1 VVGEV
6 VSGATKSSANGI
18 YQHVLLLLGDA
29 VSLNLAV
36 LGALVLRFEA
46 AIPEPFLGNYA
57 LVAWF
62 YVPASLG
69 VFWACGLYRRM
80 WRYASLQDAGAILKA
95 VGVSACFLVM
105 ASSLS
110 QHPQPRSVYILNPVL
125 LVVMIGGARYSIRVL
140 LGRKRWRQ
148 GERNL
153 GSGRRVLVVGAG
165 AAGAMVLRE
174 AGQHPGLG
182 VNVVGFVD
190 DDPGKLGREIQG
202 VPVLGPTEQIPAV
215 CDQHKVDEVLIAIP
229 SASSKTMARIH
240 SICSRAHLK
249 VKTLPGVYEL
259 IDGTVRLD
267 RIREVQIEDLLGRK
281 ATVWDANQVVGYLK
295 GETILVTGAGG
306 SIGSEVCTQVMRAG
320 PAKLVMLDHD
330 ENALFDVLGTFGHE
344 QRNIDVVIAD
354 TRDRQRMAEVFAT
367 HRPAVVL
374 HAAAHKHVH
383 FMEQNPVEAV
393 KTNVFGSINVA
404 ESAIK
409 CGVGRFVFIS
419 TDKAASPS
427 SVMGATKRVAE
438 MAIQGIAQQDAA
450 QNFMTVRFGNVLGS
464 RGSVVP
470 LFKAQI
476 AGGGPVTIT
485 DPEMVRYFMT
495 IPEAVHLVLQA
506 GAIGRGGKILALN
519 MGEPV
524 RIMDLA
530 EKMIRLNG
538 LEPGQDIAIEV
549 IGPRP
554 GERLR
559 EVIAGA
565 GETLLPTA
573 DPRIFE
579 VSIGRALA
587 YHEVQDGIR
596 ELEESAFRR
605 NGEGCVQILF
615 AIIAGQTQQYREAAA
630 ADSRGRATVQ

>member
-1 VVGEV
+1 MGEV
-6 VSGATKSSANGI
+6 VSGTTSKPRNGI
-18 YQHVLLLLGDA
+18 YQHLLLVLSDA

-36 LGALVLRFEA
+36 LGALVLRFEGV
-46 AIPEPFLGNYA
+46 IPEPLLAGYA

-62 YVPASLG
+62 YVPASLL
-69 VFWACGLYRRM
+69 VFSVFGLYRRL
-80 WRYASLQDAGAILKA
+80 WRYASFQDAGAILKA
-95 VGVSACFLVM
+95 VGVAACLLVM
-105 ASSLS
+105 ASHLSLN
-110 QHPQPRSVYILNPVL
+110 PQPRSVYILNPLL
-125 LVVMIGGARYSIRVL
+125 LVAMVGGARFSMRVL
-140 LGRKRWRQ
+140 VGRKAWRAQ
-148 GERNL
+148 EGKP
-153 GSGRRVLVVGAG
+153 GSGRRTLVVGAG
-165 AAGAMVLRE
+165 AAGTMVLRE
-174 AGQHPGLG
+174 ARQHPGLG

-190 DDPGKLGREIQG
+190 DDSGKWGREIQG
-202 VPVLGPTEQIPAV
+202 VPVLGSTEQIPAV
-215 CDQHKVDEVLIAIP
+215 CEEHKLNEVLIAIP
-229 SASSKTMARIH
+229 SASSKTMARVH
-240 SICSRAHLK
+240 SICSRANLK

-259 IDGTVRLD
+259 INGSVRLD
-267 RIREVQIEDLLGRK
+267 RIREVQIEDLLGRE
-281 ATVWDANQVVGYLK
+281 ATKWDADGVISYLQ

-306 SIGSEVCTQVMRAG
+306 SIGSEVCRQAIRAG

-330 ENALFDVLGTFGHE
+330 ENALFEVLGTFGHE
-344 QRNIDVVIAD
+344 HRSVDVVIAD
-354 TRDRQRMAEVFAT
+354 TRDRQRVAEVFAT

-393 KTNVFGSINVA
+393 KTNVFGTINVA
-404 ESAIK
+404 ENAIK
-409 CGVGRFVFIS
+409 CGASRFVFIS
-419 TDKAASPS
+419 TDKAASPT

-438 MAIQGIAQQDAA
+438 MAVQGIAHRDASRS
-450 QNFMTVRFGNVLGS
+450 FMTVRFGNVLGS

-470 LFKAQI
+470 LFRAQI

-506 GAIGRGGKILALN
+506 GSIGRSGEILALN

-538 LEPGQDIAIEV
+538 LEPGVDIAIEV
-549 IGPRP
+549 IGSRP
-554 GERLR
+554 GERMR

-579 VSIGRALA
+579 VSIDQLPA

-605 NGEGCVQILF
+605 NGEGCVKLLF
-615 AIIAGQTQQYREAAA
+615 AIIAGQTQQFREAAA
-630 ADSRGRATVQ
+630 AYSRGMDSGR